1 MTDSNYKHVNL
12 SILPDGEMVGI
23 TELGKKVIAMDP
35 RKTLIDYSGLNFKEM
50 LMACPIDDIDL
61 TREPEY
67 PREVGL

>member
-12 SILPDGEMVGI
+12 SILPGGEMVDI

-67 PREVGL
+67 PREVEL